1 MLLLRD
7 IDFIK
12 KDKTQHK
19 MNKLNLHIAYSL
31 VLAFV
36 GLISCDNNTNK
47 YTDTA
52 TAGNI
57 HIVVDD
63 SYTSILE
70 GEIYAFQSFYPK
82 AKINAHYLQEGDAVK
97 MFLQDSARII
107 VMNRELN
114 ADELA
119 LFEER
124 NLKPRVTKIAY
135 DGVAVITHPSNKDTN
150 LTLAQLQKIFSGENK
165 KWSQLNSKS
174 SLGDIKI
181 ILDNKASSNGRLI
194 QERFLKSNNFPANC
208 FAAHSNSEVVQYVS
222 KHPEAIG
229 IIGANWISDK
239 DDTLALSFLKK
250 VNVVALCD
258 EKGENKNEFFKPYQ
272 AYIKLKQYPL
282 YRTVYIISREA
293 RAGLGSGF
301 TAFVAGDKGQRI
313 ILKSGLV
320 PATAP
325 IRIVEINN

>member
-1 MLLLRD
+1 
-7 IDFIK
+7 
-12 KDKTQHK
+12 
-19 MNKLNLHIAYSL
+19 MNKLKLHIACIFAWSL
-31 VLAFV
+31 LA
-36 GLISCDNNTNK
+36 LISCDNSAKK

-57 HIVVDD
+57 HIAVDD
-63 SYTSILE
+63 SYTSIIE
-70 GEIYAFQSFYPK
+70 GEVYAFQSFYPK
-82 AKINAHYLQEGDAVK
+82 AKINAHYLQEGDAMK
-97 MFLQDSARII
+97 LFLQDSARLII
-107 VMNRELN
+107 LNRELN

-119 LFEER
+119 MFEER
-124 NLKPRVTKIAY
+124 NLKPRITKIAY
-135 DGVAVITHPSNKDTN
+135 DGVAVIVHPNNKDTN
-150 LTLAQLQKIFSGENK
+150 LTLTQLQKIFSGENK

-181 ILDNKASSNGRLI
+181 ILDNKASSNGRLM
-194 QERFLKSNNFPANC
+194 QERFLKSKNFPANC
-208 FAAHSNSEVVQYVS
+208 YAAHSNSEVVQYVS

-258 EKGENKNEFFKPYQ
+258 EKGENPSEFFKPYQ